1 MESQNKTIL
10 VVEDDANSATLLVDL
25 LTLHGYSVVCE
36 MTGLSATKRL
46 KAELVDLVL
55 LDLRLP
61 EQNGFVAAESIR
73 RQPATAC
80 IPIVVVSAY
89 NDRQNR
95 MSAYRA
101 GVNVV
106 LSKPVDPA
114 ELVLVVANLLILTKR
129 INYIIGENNLL

>member
-1 MESQNKTIL
+1 ML
-10 VVEDDANSATLLVDL
+10 MVDL
-25 LTLHGYSVVCE
+25 LTAHGYRVVCE
-36 MTGLSATKRL
+36 ATGRAAISRL
-46 KAELVDLVL
+46 KDEAVDLVI

-73 RQPATAC
+73 RQPATAG

-129 INYIIGENNLL
+129 INHIIGENNLL